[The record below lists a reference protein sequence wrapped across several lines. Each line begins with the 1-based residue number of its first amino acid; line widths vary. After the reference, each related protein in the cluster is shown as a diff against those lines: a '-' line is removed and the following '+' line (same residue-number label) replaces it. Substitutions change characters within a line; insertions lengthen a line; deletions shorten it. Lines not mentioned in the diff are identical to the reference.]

1 MRGLAS
7 DLGGIVRAG
16 GVISRFDHGQ
26 RAASRGERAGR
37 RWRAG
42 GGGGPSGRAQ
52 WAAQGGGQGKW
63 SGAGRAEQAGRAG
76 QNRPRR
82 RARRS
87 GAEQAGR
94 AGQNRPRGRA
104 GRSGAGRRGGRAATR
119 ADGWLGQVRAGVKR
133 LRCGA
138 GEGAGKQCGGISVT
152 GGTFRT
158 ARRYGYWFV
167 ACGRQNLT
175 SGNRA
180 VQGYSL
186 VNWAVTSGWQPLS
199 HGARRAGPHQAV
211 RKFPYKRCKTHI
223 TRP

>member
-26 RAASRGERAGR
+26 GAASRGERAGR

-94 AGQNRPRGRA
+94 AAQAGSAKWSGAGRA
-104 GRSGAGRRGGRAATR
+104 GRAGRAAR
-119 ADGWLGQVRAGVKR
+119 AGWAEWSGPAGRAGCDAGGWLGQVR
-133 LRCGA
+133 
-138 GEGAGKQCGGISVT
+138 
-152 GGTFRT
+152 
-158 ARRYGYWFV
+158 
-167 ACGRQNLT
+167 
-175 SGNRA
+175 SG
-180 VQGYSL
+180 SE
-186 VNWAVTSGWQPLS
+186 AVTLRRRGRRRETVRWHFGHGWHIPHRAPLRLLVRS
-199 HGARRAGPHQAV
+199 LWAAKPDLRKQGCTGLLAGQLGGN
-211 RKFPYKRCKTHI
+211 
-223 TRP
+223 

>member
-1 MRGLAS
+1 MANGQPAEANGREG
-7 DLGGIVRAG
+7 DGG
-16 GVISRFDHGQ
+16 
-26 RAASRGERAGR
+26 RAAV
-37 RWRAG
+37 
-42 GGGGPSGRAQ
+42 
-52 WAAQGGGQGKW
+52 
-63 SGAGRAEQAGRAG
+63 AGRAG
-76 QNRPRR
+76 GRSGPRRAGARGSGAARAARSRPGGPGRTGRAGGLGEVERSRPGGPRR

-199 HGARRAGPHQAV
+199 HGARQAGPHQAV